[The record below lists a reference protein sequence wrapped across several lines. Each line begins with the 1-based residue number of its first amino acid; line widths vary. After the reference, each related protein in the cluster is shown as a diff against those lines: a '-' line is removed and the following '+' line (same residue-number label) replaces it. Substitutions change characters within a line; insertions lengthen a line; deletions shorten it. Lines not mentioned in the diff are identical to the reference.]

1 MHKDMIYYSR
11 NRVRTNDFS
20 FKARDAYDTAVNIQ
34 HLFKKRTGWF
44 SSPKPIHIDELCQA
58 YKELCHGMETSFPG
72 EIDKIFN
79 PDIITQLGFPVDEN
93 GMVHFD

>member
-1 MHKDMIYYSR
+1 MKRDFSYYLQNTISS
-11 NRVRTNDFS
+11 NDFRLR
-20 FKARDAYDTAVNIQ
+20 ARDAYDTAENIQ

-44 SSPKPIHIDELCQA
+44 SSPKPIHIDELCRE
-58 YKELCHGMETSFPG
+58 YKILCPGMETSFPG

-93 GMVHFD
+93 GMVHYE

>member
-1 MHKDMIYYSR
+1 MHKDMIYYSQ
-11 NRVRTNDFS
+11 NRVQTNDFS
-20 FKARDAYDTAVNIQ
+20 LRARDAYDTAVNIQ

-58 YKELCHGMETSFPG
+58 YKELYPGMETSLPG